1 MFLFCSTAVLGTA
14 LAIGFAM
21 RWEIQWAWGASTP
34 SVAGTSSRP
43 RPMILC
49 AIALALWC
57 ASLFWRMQNPLPMA
71 SASHLL
77 LGGLILGATCHW
89 AQMGRN
95 ALQRQ
100 EMKEIA
106 WIIQQRG
113 NVQDQIMRACEREAM
128 ERRLRRCQATLML
141 TRRGGRDLTLLFDA
155 LESQVAAMQD
165 DPMEAAAV
173 IGGFAAHLRHVF
185 MESDVDDLPLGEA
198 CAHVQRWGTVLHKLS
213 GHDVRISGAPTEG
226 SPLFERRIPA
236 LLMLG
241 AVERLGVATLQ
252 DGTVHPVHWRW
263 HFDAHT
269 ARLQTDSTAELAMPD
284 QELRDWDAAFML
296 RHGGIAHA
304 GGAWS
309 FELPL
314 LPD

>member
-1 MFLFCSTAVLGTA
+1 MFLFCSIAVLGSA

-21 RWEIQWAWGASTP
+21 RWEIQCAWDAHSP
-34 SVAGTSSRP
+34 RAAGTSFQHWAL
-43 RPMILC
+43 LC
-49 AIALALWC
+49 FPVAVVLWC
-57 ASLFWRMQNPLPMA
+57 ASLFWWTQNPLPVA
-71 SASHLL
+71 TACHLSIGL
-77 LGGLILGATCHW
+77 LILGVTCHW
-89 AQMGRN
+89 ARLGRSV
-95 ALQRQ
+95 LQRQ

-141 TRRGGRDLTLLFDA
+141 TRRGGRDLSLLFDT
-155 LESQVAAMQD
+155 LESQVAAMHD

-185 MESDVDDLPLGEA
+185 MESDVDDLSLGEA
-198 CAHVQRWGTVLHKLS
+198 CAHVQRWGTVLHKL
-213 GHDVRISGAPTEG
+213 GAHEVRISGAPPNG

-241 AVERLGVATLQ
+241 AVERIGVAALQ
-252 DGTVHPVHWRW
+252 DEAEHPLHWRW
-263 HFDAHT
+263 HFDAYT
-269 ARLQTDSTAELAMPD
+269 ARLQADGTADLALAE

-314 LPD
+314 LPE

>member
-1 MFLFCSTAVLGTA
+1 MFLFCSIALVGTA

-21 RWEIQWAWGASTP
+21 RGEIEWAWSASAPLAPGASSRQWGMLFGAVT
-34 SVAGTSSRP
+34 AGV
-43 RPMILC
+43 
-49 AIALALWC
+49 WC
-57 ASLFWRMQNPLPMA
+57 ASLVWWTHSRLPAA
-71 SASHLL
+71 SASHLM
-77 LGGLILGATCHW
+77 LGGLILGVTCHW
-89 AQMGRN
+89 ARKGRS

-100 EMKEIA
+100 EMREIA

-141 TRRGGRDLTLLFDA
+141 TRRGGRDLSMLFDT
-155 LESQVAAMQD
+155 LESQVADMKD
-165 DPMEAAAV
+165 DPMAAAAV

-198 CAHVQRWGTVLHKLS
+198 CAHVQRWGTVLHALG
-213 GHDVRISGAPTEG
+213 GHDVHISGAPPEG

-241 AVERLGVATLQ
+241 AVERIGIATLQ
-252 DGTVHPVHWRW
+252 GGALGPIHWRW

-269 ARLQTDSTAELAMPD
+269 ARLQTDDTAELALLH

-314 LPD
+314 LPE